1 MKRSRI
7 VYYINKLKDK
17 KNYVHLILN
26 SKDRKIENIISNI
39 CRKYEKE
46 LKI

>member
-1 MKRSRI
+1 MKKSRI
-7 VYYINKLKDK
+7 VYYINKLKDR
-17 KNYVHLILN
+17 KNYVHLILD
-26 SKDRKIENIISNI
+26 SKDRKIESIISNI